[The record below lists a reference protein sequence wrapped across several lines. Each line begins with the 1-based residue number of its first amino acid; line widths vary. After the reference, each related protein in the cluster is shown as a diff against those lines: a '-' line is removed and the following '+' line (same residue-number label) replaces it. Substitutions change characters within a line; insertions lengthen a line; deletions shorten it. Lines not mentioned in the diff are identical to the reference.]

1 MDISGV
7 KRQESTEQQEKK
19 ERKAMLINIR
29 NNSRQGR
36 IEKPERNDSAEQELE
51 RMRRR
56 EEGERA
62 WKEMQEMLRATIQ
75 EKPVRIQELVSF

>member
-7 KRQESTEQQEKK
+7 KRQESTELQEKK

-29 NNSRQGR
+29 NNSRQGKKEMP
-36 IEKPERNDSAEQELE
+36 EKNDSAEQELE
-51 RMRRR
+51 RMRKR
-56 EEGERA
+56 EESERA